1 MRAHEFI
8 TEAKKAGKVSKR
20 YQQATRGLMKFVDP
34 TFADRIYELNRVMMA
49 AGSSDGKSP
58 LNIDSESWI
67 GRYDLAVPY
76 TEVEQQ
82 KLIQAYKAIGSKWKD
97 LNRKDLKSKELDSI
111 NKQSPMKPF
120 KGYSKK

>member
-8 TEAKKAGKVSKR
+8 TESKKTGKVSKR
-20 YQQATRGLMKFVDP
+20 FQQASRGLMKFVDP

-49 AGSSDGKSP
+49 AASSDGKSP
-58 LNIDSESWI
+58 LVIDRESWV
-67 GRYDLAVPY
+67 GRYDLAFPY
-76 TEVEQQ
+76 TEVEQEML
-82 KLIQAYKAIGSKWKD
+82 KQAYKAIGSKWQD
-97 LNRKDLKSKELDSI
+97 LNHNDLRSQELDST